1 MKTVPQTPTGR
12 KIWFPAKKYGY
23 GWGFPNCWQGW
34 VFLISWLIALEASA
48 YFLLVRWHHLTLFLV
63 AEPILIVILIVV
75 CLLKG
80 EKPGWRWGDKK

>member
-1 MKTVPQTPTGR
+1 
-12 KIWFPAKKYGY
+12 
-23 GWGFPNCWQGW
+23 
-34 VFLISWLIALEASA
+34 
-48 YFLLVRWHHLTLFLV
+48 V